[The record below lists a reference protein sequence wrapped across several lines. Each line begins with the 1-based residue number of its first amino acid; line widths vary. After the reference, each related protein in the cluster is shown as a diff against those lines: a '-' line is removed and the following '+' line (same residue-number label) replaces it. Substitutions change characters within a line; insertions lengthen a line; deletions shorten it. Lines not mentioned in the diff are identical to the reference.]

1 GERRLPRP
9 ADDRRAR
16 APPAREA
23 RGGRVAA
30 GVHPHRAQRRLP
42 LPRPV
47 NPLRTVGG
55 RLALALLLV
64 VAGALAIVYIGVVPA
79 YERSL
84 VNSRLADLDH
94 TLRSIMVLPRAPGAS
109 LNHAW
114 VEDDAAPLGDA

>member
-42 LPRPV
+42 LPRSV

-64 VAGALAIVYIGVVPA
+64 VAGALTIVYVVVVPS
-79 YERSL
+79 YQRSL
-84 VNSRLADLDH
+84 VNARLADLDH
-94 TLRSIMVLPRAPGAS
+94 ALVSIMQLPRRPDGV
-109 LNHAW
+109 LDQAW
-114 VEDDAAPLGDA
+114 VEDTAYPLA